1 MLSEL
6 QQQLNNIY
14 QVGSDCDVMD
24 FLITD
29 PRLAKFIGRDAMSS
43 GSCETLLVSQD
54 DDGLAVSLFLDR
66 AMLDRLESA
75 NPLDRLRA
83 EQLDDL
89 WKVLEGIS
97 HFNCVVWKA
106 TQDRE
111 VKLLE
116 LELQAEIDKFV
127 STLQLALRQGNQK
140 ILNGLHGWLF
150 DNVSFHDDLDDEQ
163 LDRYRAANDYAARYC
178 CGLRRRLIDDDQ
190 LALSELRQFYRMQL
204 TDKISHIHERAWSMP
219 FDKPVKSLA
228 HSRCP
233 SFTKRLYF

>member
-6 QQQLNNIY
+6 QQQLNDIY
-14 QVGSDCDVMD
+14 QIGSDCDVMD

-29 PRLAKFIGRDAMSS
+29 PQLAKYIGGDAMLPA
-43 GSCETLLVSQD
+43 SCETLLVSQD

-66 AMLDRLESA
+66 DMLDRLETA

-106 TQDRE
+106 AEDRE

-127 STLQLALRQGNQK
+127 STLQLALRQGNTD

-150 DNVSFHDDLDDEQ
+150 DNVRFRDDLDDEQ
-163 LDRYRAANDYAARYC
+163 LHRYRAANNYAAQYC
-178 CGLRRRLIDDDQ
+178 RGLRQHLIDDDQ
-190 LALSELRQFYRMQL
+190 LALSELRRFYRLQL
-204 TDKISHIHERAWSMP
+204 TDKISHIHARAWSSP
-219 FDKPVKSLA
+219 
-228 HSRCP
+228 
-233 SFTKRLYF
+233 

>member
-1 MLSEL
+1 MISEL
-6 QQQLNNIY
+6 QQQLNDIY

-29 PRLAKFIGRDAMSS
+29 PRLAKYIGRDAMSS
-43 GSCETLLVSQD
+43 VSCETLLVSQD

-66 AMLDRLESA
+66 DLLDRLESA
-75 NPLDRLRA
+75 NPLDQLRA

-106 TQDRE
+106 THDRE

-127 STLQLALRQGNQK
+127 STVQLAIRQGNRD
-140 ILNGLHGWLF
+140 ILNRLHGWLF
-150 DNVSFHDDLDDEQ
+150 DNVSFQDDLDDEQ

-178 CGLRRRLIDDDQ
+178 CGLRQRLIDDDQ
-190 LALSELRQFYRMQL
+190 LALSELRRFYRMQL
-204 TDKISHIHERAWSMP
+204 AEKISHIHEQAW
-219 FDKPVKSLA
+219 LQ
-228 HSRCP
+228 
-233 SFTKRLYF
+233 